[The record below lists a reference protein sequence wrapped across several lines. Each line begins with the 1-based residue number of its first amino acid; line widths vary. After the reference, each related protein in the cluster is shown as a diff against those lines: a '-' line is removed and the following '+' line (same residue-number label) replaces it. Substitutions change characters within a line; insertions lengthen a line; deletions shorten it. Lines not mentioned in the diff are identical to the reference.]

1 MVEAQDQVVLTQ
13 VQFVRGCVIDALCA
27 RVMVVVEQSWP
38 NRAPPPGAPDTVPS
52 LLQFSRKTLLILGRA
67 FWDAGPS
74 CD

>member
-1 MVEAQDQVVLTQ
+1 MIAMTH
-13 VQFVRGCVIDALCA
+13 VQCVRGCVIDALCA
-27 RVMVVVEQSWP
+27 RVMVIVEQSWP

-67 FWDAGPS
+67 FWDAGAS